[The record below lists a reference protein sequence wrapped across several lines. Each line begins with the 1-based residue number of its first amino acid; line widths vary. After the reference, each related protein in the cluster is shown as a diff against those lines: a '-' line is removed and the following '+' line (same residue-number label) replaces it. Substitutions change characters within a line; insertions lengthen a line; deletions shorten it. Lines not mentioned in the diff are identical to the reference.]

1 MSDPC
6 LSCSL
11 PDCSD
16 ACEVHLTPQQR
27 YHRRLKAE
35 GSLRRIAW
43 QVRNATNRRVERIA
57 RQICVTM
64 RGE

>member
-6 LSCSL
+6 FTC
-11 PDCSD
+11 PHADCRD
-16 ACEVHLTPQQR
+16 DCPVHLTPQQR

-35 GSLRRIAW
+35 RSVKRVAF

-64 RGE
+64 RGD